1 MKFRLLGPIQGM
13 SADRTIALGPPK
25 QRLILASL
33 LLDAGQ
39 VVPMQT
45 LIDRA
50 WHEGGPARV
59 RASMYAY
66 ITRLRAVLEDVQGVQ
81 GGQGETGR
89 TLLTGVAGGYR
100 LNVDPES
107 VDLHRFLGLVRRA
120 RTVTDDDGRCALLT
134 EALQLWQGAP
144 LSDLEG
150 PWVGRVRTWLESER
164 AQAVTEVAELH
175 VRCGRSSEAIT
186 MLHAALTTQ
195 PTTEAL
201 AAGLIRAQVAGGWHA
216 EALRTYATT
225 RQGIICELGVEPG
238 QQLRELHAMLLHPQR
253 DGRRTADR
261 VG

>member
-1 MKFRLLGPIQGM
+1 MQFRLLGPTQGV
-13 SADRTIALGPPK
+13 STDRTIALGPPK
-25 QRLILASL
+25 QRLVLACL

-39 VVPMQT
+39 VVPIQT
-45 LIDRA
+45 LIDRV

-66 ITRLRAVLEDVQGVQ
+66 ITRLRTVLDGPR
-81 GGQGETGR
+81 GETGR
-89 TLLTGVAGGYR
+89 ALLSGVAGGYR

-107 VDLHRFLGLVRRA
+107 VDVHRFLGLVRRA
-120 RTVTDDDGRCALLT
+120 RTVTDDDGRCALLS

-164 AQAVTEVAELH
+164 AQVVTELAELH

-186 MLHAALTTQ
+186 MLRAALTTQ